1 MWSGAT
7 DEKSTLEDC
16 CQQNLAANG
25 TMGLEYVYNA
35 VHIILPP
42 SISSDSA
49 IHTDVLHSIVS
60 SIFEFGVG
68 TRSRHLSVVNTL
80 PHHLTWQAQNF
91 CLHWNKTPHIPHFH
105 LLIVKCCILIVN
117 CNSPLDLGK
126 GAEKKSVFLM
136 VFLRIKKFTPIFF
149 GNWIYDCQTNFTL
162 GPIEISIFFVQL

>member
-117 CNSPLDLGK
+117 CNSPLDLASVEQFTFACSK
-126 GAEKKSVFLM
+126 AEHYKQCSALTPEYLM
-136 VFLRIKKFTPIFF
+136 AGFVKILSFS
-149 GNWIYDCQTNFTL
+149 
-162 GPIEISIFFVQL
+162 EI